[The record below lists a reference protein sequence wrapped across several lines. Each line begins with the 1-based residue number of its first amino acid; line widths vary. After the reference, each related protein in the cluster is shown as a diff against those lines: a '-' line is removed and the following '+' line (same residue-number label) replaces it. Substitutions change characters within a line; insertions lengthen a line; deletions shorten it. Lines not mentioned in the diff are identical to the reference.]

1 MNVRGRDIPNQRQ
14 RRASKV
20 VNGMAALEFAPHRK
34 RFNIKNMTNTI
45 PGSRKA
51 LIRTLVFQRNPPITE
66 GERETGSKVR
76 KREGKGKR
84 KEV

>member
-45 PGSRKA
+45 PGTRNA

-66 GERETGSKVR
+66 GERERQEVR
-76 KREGKGKR
+76 
-84 KEV
+84 